1 MRFRMLVWKDFQHL
15 LRLRV
20 LAWAC
25 GITWLLML
33 TAGWLSWYQYRQAV
47 TVRKDANHIFR
58 QQWEQQQRNPHAAA
72 HFGTYVFKPVTPG
85 SFFDQ
90 GLNDY
95 SGTTFRIEAH
105 LLHEVSFINADAQ
118 DAGGRIGKLSLA
130 MILQVIVPLLVIVM
144 AAPTVTAERQGGTF
158 RLLLLQGIPP
168 GTLLWAKTTAIYL
181 AVTGMVLPCWLFL
194 LAAGATL
201 QLLPVVAVSIAVYQ
215 LYYLFIVLTG
225 ICISS
230 YSNTTATAYGI
241 MLAGW
246 LIAVMLMPRMA
257 ATRIGDTVPV
267 LSRGIFED
275 SVKQGYLKGL
285 GNDGPYYVR
294 AQKLTDKT
302 LQQYGVSSVDKL
314 PFNMEGLSFQ
324 EGEVYKQRVYN
335 YFYQPVKEAF
345 SRQQYQLDM
354 VSGLNPYMIVRRI
367 SRMLAGTSIEYH
379 DAFRTQAMAYRTA
392 FIRTLNMA
400 LTQHP
405 DIAGRRFFRDMPPF
419 EMTPPDKQQL
429 RSTLQNAMLALSL
442 WTLLAALLLCFTAS
456 SKRLHL

>member
-20 LAWAC
+20 LVWAC

-47 TVRKDANHIFR
+47 TVREEANQMFR
-58 QQWEQQQRNPHAAA
+58 RQWEQQQRNPHAAA

-130 MILQVIVPLLVIVM
+130 MVLQVTVPLLIIVM
-144 AAPTVTAERQGGTF
+144 AAPTVTAERQGGTL
-158 RLLLLQGIPP
+158 RLLLLQGTPP
-168 GTLLWAKTTAIYL
+168 GTLLWAKATAIYL
-181 AVTGMVLPCWLFL
+181 ALTGMVLPCWLFL
-194 LAAGATL
+194 LAAGAML
-201 QLLPVVAVSIAVYQ
+201 QLLPVVAGIIAVYQ
-215 LYYLFIVLTG
+215 LYYLFIVLAG

-230 YSNTTATAYGI
+230 CSNTTAAAYGI

-246 LIAVMLMPRMA
+246 LTAVMLMPRIT
-257 ATRIGDTVPV
+257 ATRIGDSVPV
-267 LSRGIFED
+267 LSRSTFED

-285 GNDGPYYVR
+285 GNDGTYYVR
-294 AQKLTDKT
+294 AQKLTDET
-302 LQQYGVSSVDKL
+302 LRQYGVSTVDKL
-314 PFNMEGLSFQ
+314 PFNIEGLSFQ
-324 EGEVYKQRVYN
+324 EGEVYKQMVYN
-335 YFYQPVKEAF
+335 YFYQPVKAAF
-345 SRQQYQLDM
+345 HNQQQRLDIVSR
-354 VSGLNPYMIVRRI
+354 LNPYMLVRRI
-367 SRMLAGTSIEYH
+367 SMMLAGTSIEYH
-379 DAFRTQAMAYRTA
+379 DAFRTQAMTYRTE
-392 FIRTLNMA
+392 FIHTLNMA
-400 LTQHP
+400 LMQHTDMADRP
-405 DIAGRRFFRDMPPF
+405 FFRNMPPF
-419 EMTPPDKQQL
+419 KMAAPDQQQL
-429 RSTLQNAMLALSL
+429 RSGLQDAISALAV
-442 WTLLAALLLCFTAS
+442 WVLLAAILLCFAAS

>member
-20 LAWAC
+20 LVWAC

-47 TVRKDANHIFR
+47 TVRKDANHMFR
-58 QQWEQQQRNPHAAA
+58 QQWEQQLRNPHAAA

-168 GTLLWAKTTAIYL
+168 GTLLWAKCAAIYL

-201 QLLPVVAVSIAVYQ
+201 QLLPVVVVSIAVYQ

-246 LIAVMLMPRMA
+246 LIAVMLMPRMV

-267 LSRGIFED
+267 LSRGTFED

-302 LQQYGVSSVDKL
+302 LRQYGVSSVDSL

-324 EGEVYKQRVYN
+324 EGEVYKQTVYN
-335 YFYQPVKEAF
+335 YFYQPVQDAF
-345 SRQQYQLDM
+345 NKQQHQLDI
-354 VSGLNPYMIVRRI
+354 VSRLNPYMIVRRI
-367 SRMLAGTSIEYH
+367 SMTLAGTSIEYH

-405 DIAGRRFFRDMPPF
+405 DIAGRQFFRDMPPF

-429 RSTLQNAMLALSL
+429 RSDLRNAIIALSV